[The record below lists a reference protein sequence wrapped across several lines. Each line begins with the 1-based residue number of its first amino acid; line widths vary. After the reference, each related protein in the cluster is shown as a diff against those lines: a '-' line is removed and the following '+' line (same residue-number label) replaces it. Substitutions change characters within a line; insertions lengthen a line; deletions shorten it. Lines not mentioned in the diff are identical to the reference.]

1 MCHAHR
7 WQLVAP
13 YRPVGEVVRAL
24 SWLGPDGVEVG
35 LEVISHK
42 LSSEDIKELAG
53 LRAIMPN
60 WIAEPTSA
68 LVADDLR
75 APSMSRAGRT

>member
-1 MCHAHR
+1 MPCPSLA
-7 WQLVAP
+7 AC
-13 YRPVGEVVRAL
+13 RAL
-24 SWLGPDGVEVG
+24 SSCGRGGSCAVVAGPDGVEVG
-35 LEVISHK
+35 LEVISRK